1 MTDSFLSANQ
11 LLHKHGI
18 TIEQKNE
25 KSQPKPHTR
34 IMPIFVPSRTLL
46 HADIPITPVGKDGRR
61 DDVGDDP
68 AWNAKSN
75 KLYWVSAK
83 WLVHKYSS
91 FWSDDS
97 PVLFSQRGLATG
109 LQHNKNTGA
118 KWRDSHRERL
128 HFLANDA
135 SSTPRSIL
143 EPVGV
148 SGRVVENEYPVNML
162 GQYYM
167 DVKLSGGHWQ
177 CDGSDGTCDEMK

>member
-1 MTDSFLSANQ
+1 MTGPLVLTIHPFL
-11 LLHKHGI
+11 L
-18 TIEQKNE
+18 
-25 KSQPKPHTR
+25 
-34 IMPIFVPSRTLL
+34 
-46 HADIPITPVGKDGRR
+46 
-61 DDVGDDP
+61 
-68 AWNAKSN
+68 
-75 KLYWVSAK
+75 
-83 WLVHKYSS
+83 
-91 FWSDDS
+91 
-97 PVLFSQRGLATG
+97 QRGLATG

-148 SGRVVENEYPVNML
+148 SGRAVENQYPVNQL

-177 CDGSDGTCDEMK
+177 CDGGDGTCDEMK